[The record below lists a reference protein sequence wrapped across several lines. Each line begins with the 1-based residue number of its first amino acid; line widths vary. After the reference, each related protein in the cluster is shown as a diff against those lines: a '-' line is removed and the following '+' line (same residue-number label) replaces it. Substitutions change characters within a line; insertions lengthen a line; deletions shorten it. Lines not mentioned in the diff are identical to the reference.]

1 MRVAVS
7 LAVVVLAACA
17 SDKLALTPP
26 AGVDLSGH
34 WQLNAA
40 DSDDP
45 QRLLQ
50 SQLAAATAGAGPGG
64 TTQTPSG
71 GRGGRQGGRGG
82 AGTGGFGNGGPMGP
96 AIPAVAALDEAM
108 RWPGRGLSIKQS
120 GGVVTFTSDG
130 GIRECR
136 PAPSRAHH
144 HRSADDPSH
153 GRDAPSEGRGDAPPP
168 ACGWDQSTL
177 VVQSGDPE
185 DDHPPFEL
193 RFSVSE
199 DGERLVELVLFKSGR
214 SAGFTASREWDRL
227 PASASTGAPPNSQV
241 PAPGRPQQ

>member
-7 LAVVVLAACA
+7 LAMVVLAACA

-82 AGTGGFGNGGPMGP
+82 GGGGFGNGGPLGP
-96 AIPAVAALDEAM
+96 ATPSVAALDEAL

-130 GIRECR
+130 GTRECR
-136 PAPSRAHH
+136 PASSKAHH

-153 GRDAPSEGRGDAPPP
+153 GRDTPAQGRGDAPPP
-168 ACGWDQSTL
+168 ACGWDQATL

-185 DDHPPFEL
+185 DDHPPFEQ

-227 PASASTGAPPNSQV
+227 PASASTGAPPNSQ
-241 PAPGRPQQ
+241 APDPSRPQQ